1 LEELRQLQSP
11 LAGQEPVNPYV
22 VPVGYFDQL
31 INEFFLRLKGRDAA
45 SPAEEI
51 ETLSPLL
58 AGLRKQMPYS
68 VPDGYFE
75 RSPEPVKTET
85 KIVSMNPRRWFRY
98 VAAVLVVGMLV
109 LSGLVILRNNDLQ
122 KMGFARFEKKLS
134 REIDRMTDVELK
146 EFLDQTD
153 PILAR
158 EQTAQV
164 SSSNEVSALLEDIPV
179 SELTEFIE
187 ETTVIDTEEV
197 LLN

>member
-1 LEELRQLQSP
+1 MEELRQLQSP

-22 VPVGYFDQL
+22 VPTGYFDQL
-31 INEFFLRLKGRDAA
+31 INEFFLRLKGKDAA
-45 SPAEEI
+45 TPAEEI
-51 ETLSPLL
+51 ETLSPML

-68 VPDGYFE
+68 VPDGYFD
-75 RSPEPVKTET
+75 RSLSPAKPET

-109 LSGLVILRNNDLQ
+109 LTGLVILRNNDVE

-134 REIDRMTDVELK
+134 REIDRMADVELK
-146 EFLDQTD
+146 EFIDQTD

-158 EQTAQV
+158 EQTTQV
-164 SSSNEVSALLEDIPV
+164 SASNEVSALLEDIPV
-179 SELTEFIE
+179 SDLTEFIE
-187 ETTVIDTEEV
+187 ETSVIDAEEV